1 MSQQSMIDRYT
12 SGERILHWVTA
23 ITFFLLAASGLAFF
37 HPSMF
42 WLTNLLG
49 GGTWARILHP
59 FIGVVMFVAF
69 ILMAVK
75 FWHHNVLSGNDR
87 KWLGQIGDVI
97 ANRDDRVPPIG
108 RYNPGQKILFWLL
121 LASMIVLLVSGVALW
136 RPYFAPSFS
145 IGTIRFGALM
155 HALSGLLLVLLIVVH
170 VYSSF
175 WVKGSTEGMLSG
187 KVSRAWAK
195 AHHPKWYEEVARK

>member
-23 ITFFLLAASGLAFF
+23 ITFILLAASGLAFF

-69 ILMAVK
+69 ILMAVR

-87 KWLGQIGDVI
+87 AWLGKIDDVI
-97 ANRDDRVPPIG
+97 ANRDNRMPPIG
-108 RYNPGQKILFWLL
+108 RYNPGQKILFWVL
-121 LASMIVLLVSGVALW
+121 LASMIILLVSGVAIW
-136 RPYFAPSFS
+136 QPYFAPNFS
-145 IGTIRFGALM
+145 IGTVRFGALM
-155 HALSGLLLVLLIVVH
+155 HALSALALIFFIIVH

-195 AHHPKWYEEVARK
+195 AHHPQWYEEATRK

>member
-1 MSQQSMIDRYT
+1 MIDRYT

-42 WLTNLLG
+42 WLTALLG

-87 KWLGQIGDVI
+87 KWLGQIGDVV

-108 RYNPGQKILFWLL
+108 RYNPGQKILFWVL
-121 LASMIVLLVSGVALW
+121 LASMIVLLVSGVAIW
-136 RPYFAPSFS
+136 QPYFAPSFS
-145 IGTIRFGALM
+145 IGTVRFGALM
-155 HALSGLLLVLLIVVH
+155 HALGALALILLIIVH

-175 WVKGSTEGMLSG
+175 WVKGSTEGMLTG

>member
-23 ITFFLLAASGLAFF
+23 ITFLLLTASGLAFF
-37 HPSMF
+37 HPSMY
-42 WLTNLLG
+42 WLANLLG

-69 ILMAVK
+69 LLMALK

-87 KWLGQIGDVI
+87 AWLGRIGDVI
-97 ANRDDRVPPIG
+97 ANRDDKVPPIG
-108 RYNPGQKILFWLL
+108 RYNPGQKILFWVL
-121 LASMIVLLVSGVALW
+121 LASMIVLLVSGIALW
-136 RPYFAPSFS
+136 RPYFAPAFG

-155 HALSGLLLVLLIVVH
+155 HALSALALILLVVVH
-170 VYSSF
+170 IYSSF
-175 WVKGSTEGMLSG
+175 WVKGSTDAMLSG
-187 KVSRAWAK
+187 KVSRGWAK
-195 AHHPKWYEEVARK
+195 AHHPKWYEEATRK

>member
-1 MSQQSMIDRYT
+1 MSQLSMIDRYT

-23 ITFFLLAASGLAFF
+23 ITFLLLTASGLAFF
-37 HPSMF
+37 HPSMY
-42 WLTNLLG
+42 WLANLLG

-69 ILMAVK
+69 LLMALK

-87 KWLGQIGDVI
+87 AWLGRIGDVI
-97 ANRDDRVPPIG
+97 ANRDDKVPPIG
-108 RYNPGQKILFWLL
+108 RYNPGQKILFWVL
-121 LASMIVLLVSGVALW
+121 LASMIVLLVSGIALW
-136 RPYFAPSFS
+136 RPYFAPAFG

-155 HALSGLLLVLLIVVH
+155 HALSALALILLVVVH
-170 VYSSF
+170 IYSSF

-195 AHHPKWYEEVARK
+195 AHHPRWYEEATRK